1 MKLTVRWSTCGEP
14 LITRVRCWKATSA
27 KTRDKGAALAF
38 IKEALK
44 RHGSPDKI
52 FTDGLRSYGATMT
65 ELGCRE
71 KQETGNVANNRV

>member
-1 MKLTVRWSTCGEP
+1 M
-14 LITRVRCWKATSA
+14 
-27 KTRDKGAALAF
+27 
-38 IKEALK
+38 KEALK

-52 FTDGLRSYGATMT
+52 FTDGLRSYGATTT